1 MIVEGWW
8 LKVASVMIIMLSES
22 CYINNT
28 PSCKLDGILYLQ
40 CTWILLLY
48 RCDDLSYVIIIYE
61 LLFQW
66 CFVIKCF
73 RHQDV
78 SQEVRGSPSRFQ
90 GIPSQEKVQE
100 AQGQGQGLPQGRR
113 LQARPPD
120 RLHGLQGT
128 NDLWLA
134 EVKKSLINIAWFWY
148 GMVWYGLV
156 WFAIVLY
163 SLVWYGLIWF
173 GMVWFGKGWEGGVL
187 VWYGFIF
194 SI

>member
-28 PSCKLDGILYLQ
+28 PSYNMCLAFSIYNVPEYYY
-40 CTWILLLY
+40 Y

-78 SQEVRGSPSRFQ
+78 SQEVWGSPSRFQ
-90 GIPSQEKVQE
+90 GISSQEKVQE

-113 LQARPPD
+113 LQARPLD

-128 NDLWLA
+128 EYNFPYDL
-134 EVKKSLINIAWFWY
+134 VDKIK
-148 GMVWYGLV
+148 M
-156 WFAIVLY
+156 
-163 SLVWYGLIWF
+163 
-173 GMVWFGKGWEGGVL
+173 
-187 VWYGFIF
+187 
-194 SI
+194 